1 MKLIRRAL
9 LIMSPD
15 DDIPGVT
22 IDRENWKNHLRSPAG
37 GAWQDHE
44 VVVSNKPT
52 FSQLSLA
59 FSWVNSADYT
69 FIAFSG
75 HGSAR
80 SETDTV
86 LNINDKETLSSTKLI
101 TQAARQTL
109 ILDCCRKLPQ
119 RRFTEAKAM
128 NSISMD
134 SYKDPELARL
144 RFDQHLRSCDAFRV
158 QLNGCGVDQ
167 TAGESDSSGGFY
179 TSALIRAAQATP
191 PGNILGVRESHLI
204 ARRVVMERQP
214 SQTPTGSYPRSG
226 PSFPFGIG
234 L

>member
-9 LIMSPD
+9 LIMSPEE
-15 DDIPGVT
+15 DIPGVT

-44 VVVSNKPT
+44 VTVSNKPT
-52 FSQLSLA
+52 ISQLSLA
-59 FSWVNSADYT
+59 LSWANSADYT

-86 LNINDKETLSSTKLI
+86 LCINDKDTVSSMALI
-101 TQAARQTL
+101 TRADRQTL

-119 RRFTEAKAM
+119 RRFTEARVIK
-128 NSISMD
+128 SIAMD
-134 SYKDPELARL
+134 SYKDPDLARL
-144 RFDQHLRSCDAFRV
+144 LFDQHLRQCDPFRV
-158 QLNGCGVDQ
+158 QLNGCAVDQ
-167 TAGESDSSGGFY
+167 TSGESDSFGGYY

-191 PGNILGVRESHLI
+191 AGTILGMREAHQI
-204 ARRVVMERQP
+204 ARRAVMERQP
-214 SQTPTGSYPRSG
+214 SQIPTGSYPRSG
-226 PSFPFGIG
+226 SSFPIGIG

>member
-1 MKLIRRAL
+1 MKLVRRAL
-9 LIMSPD
+9 LIMSQE
-15 DDIPGVT
+15 DDIPGVA

-44 VVVSNKPT
+44 FAVCNKPT
-52 FSQLSLA
+52 STQLSMAL
-59 FSWVNSADYT
+59 SWTSSADYT

-86 LNINDKETLSSTKLI
+86 LDINDKDTVSSTKLV

-119 RRFTEAKAM
+119 RRFTEARAI

-144 RFDQHLRSCDAFRV
+144 RFDQHLRSCDPFRV
-158 QLNGCGVDQ
+158 QLNGCDVDQ

-191 PGNILGVRESHLI
+191 AGTILGIREAHQA
-204 ARRVVMERQP
+204 ARRAVMERQP